1 MKKFIAVI
9 GRPGD
14 DLVSYVTK
22 VRENESEVLDAIS
35 DLLWD
40 GYELRFISTPETIE
54 ADCQRHN
61 VRLKRHKEDT
71 DEWLNSISI

>member
-9 GRPGD
+9 GRSGD

-22 VRENESEVLDAIS
+22 VRENESEVREAIS

-54 ADCQRHN
+54 SDCHEHN
-61 VRLKRHKEDT
+61 VRLKRHKEDS